1 MEAIDKLRIMV
12 NWLDNQSELLN
23 SCFNSIKGLEK
34 AYDYAIDN
42 NLEFIDNDY
51 TCSTQSHRGIESE
64 AVQAL
69 VNKKEL
75 PIQAIKGDHYINPR
89 LKNYSLIII
98 EGQGLN
104 YINQIN

>member
-51 TCSTQSHRGIESE
+51 LYSNFEG
-64 AVQAL
+64 
-69 VNKKEL
+69 KEL
-75 PIQAIKGDHYINPR
+75 ELHIKEISK
-89 LKNYSLIII
+89 LQKL
-98 EGQGLN
+98 
-104 YINQIN
+104 